1 MECFV
6 GATLAVA
13 RDDRPITEFH
23 REVLSF
29 YPH

>member
-13 RDDRPITEFH
+13 RDDRPITVFH
-23 REVLSF
+23 REVLTF
-29 YPH
+29 YPY